1 MSEAN
6 SIQESNHKLIFSLLL
21 PVIACILLVV
31 TCGASLYHGAVNN
44 VWSLEFEKYIMER
57 AVSFQPAPTQHPRA
71 VLWLA
76 RDALVHNDPVKAQTL
91 VSNLANSG
99 DKDALVILGDSFAA
113 QGQFSTAVNAWK
125 NAGAFASLSSAA
137 KTAKSAGRLDNALL
151 ALRAAYSLNPEAGT
165 DSLATFLLDSKK
177 DLQGATILLLTSIQ
191 QFPNSANQAVWC
203 SLLARAYT
211 KEKQYTEADNWYAQA
226 IAFDPKNKSYWI
238 SRANVARD
246 NGGLSHALDLYA
258 QAAEQF
264 PGYAPIYY
272 EMAWA
277 YKLAGS
283 NTDAIQTIEKTIQL
297 MDPLNASY
305 EVRAGKIFENAGRMD
320 EALQAY
326 RAAQSIDPGSGTSSL
341 ISYYRYTLKDSNG
354 AISVLKQAIIDYPS
368 VTQHTSWMLQLAGMY
383 RDASSWSDAKV
394 VYQKI
399 LAQDPKNMDAH
410 IGLGW
415 VDYSAG
421 EGISAAQAE
430 FQQAINV
437 APERGEG
444 YLATGEVLVR
454 EKRYSEADNWFAE
467 AIKRAPATSGWWVER
482 GNAARSA
489 GNLNGAIEI
498 YNQAIQQFQNF
509 ASAYYEL
516 AWAYRL
522 NNDKNDSIQAIE
534 NAIGCVPT
542 PSEWYYVRAG
552 QIYEWAEIKDQAII
566 EYREALKLNP
576 DNTSAQQGLS
586 RLDK

>member
-1 MSEAN
+1 M
-6 SIQESNHKLIFSLLL
+6 
-21 PVIACILLVV
+21 
-31 TCGASLYHGAVNN
+31 
-44 VWSLEFEKYIMER
+44 
-57 AVSFQPAPTQHPRA
+57 
-71 VLWLA
+71 
-76 RDALVHNDPVKAQTL
+76 
-91 VSNLANSG
+91 
-99 DKDALVILGDSFAA
+99 
-113 QGQFSTAVNAWK
+113 
-125 NAGAFASLSSAA
+125 
-137 KTAKSAGRLDNALL
+137 
-151 ALRAAYSLNPEAGT
+151 
-165 DSLATFLLDSKK
+165 
-177 DLQGATILLLTSIQ
+177 
-191 QFPNSANQAVWC
+191 
-203 SLLARAYT
+203 
-211 KEKQYTEADNWYAQA
+211 
-226 IAFDPKNKSYWI
+226 
-238 SRANVARD
+238 ARD